1 MKKIFGILVASV
13 FFFQCGDDD
22 DSCGADYN
30 ARFNDVCYSGL
41 MTSYKSTNLEAFN
54 NESVVIEFRGSS
66 SEGTIILTIE
76 TGEKSF
82 DPTTNEVTAVHS
94 EFEEGE
100 VYKKSDGY
108 GSDLTFVNIPT
119 SVSNLEVTITKVV
132 RTGDHEGSLSGTFSY
147 SGTRSGTTEVLNVEG
162 SGSFDDIQIP
172 LVIYN

>member
-1 MKKIFGILVASV
+1 MKKIFGILLASV
-13 FFFQCGDDD
+13 FFFRCSDD

-30 ARFNDVCYSGL
+30 AKFNDVCYSGL
-41 MTSYKSTNLEAFN
+41 MTSYKSTNVEAFN

-82 DPTTNEVTAVHS
+82 DPTTNEVTAVHT

-108 GSDLTFVNIPT
+108 GTDLTFVNIPT
-119 SVSNLEVTITKVV
+119 SVSSLEVTITKVV

-147 SGTRSGTTEVLNVEG
+147 TGTRSSTNQVKEVSG
-162 SGSFDDIQIP
+162 KGSFDHILIP
-172 LVIYN
+172 LAIYD